1 MKPYKVSSSSKT
13 SPAVLSSVEA
23 LLAVNPET
31 ITAPA
36 LRAAMEKHNK
46 EREEAEAERAFTF
59 FTQGQNAINE
69 SVERLRMLRK
79 KEEKEKKSLIALNTA
94 MEEFKKDGD
103 TAKFQKAQLV
113 ATALRF

>member
-13 SPAVLSSVEA
+13 SSAVLSVDA
-23 LLAVNPET
+23 LLALNPET
-31 ITAPA
+31 IGAPA

-46 EREEAEAERAFTF
+46 EREAVEAERAFTF

-69 SVERLRMLRK
+69 SVQRLRELRK
-79 KEEKEKKSLIALNTA
+79 KEEKEKKSLIALNAA

-103 TAKFQKAQLV
+103 TAKFQKAQIL